1 MILID
6 LNQVLLSGLMAQI
19 AGQKNIKLEES
30 LIRHMVLNILRSHV
44 KQFRSE
50 YGEVVLCCDN
60 KKYWRKEFFPFY
72 KAGRKKTREKSNLDW
87 HLIFDILGNLKKE
100 LKENFPYKVIDV
112 EGAEADDIIGTLTPL
127 YSSNEKV
134 LILSSDGDFLQ
145 LQQYK
150 NVKQY
155 NPTQKKFVK
164 SENPLLELKEKI
176 ISGDKGDGIP
186 NVLSPADCFVRDLRQ
201 KPITKNKMQQ
211 MLNEAY
217 VNDVLDSAC
226 EGLTATQAEK
236 LKSLA
241 EGIEYADANEYA
253 QKVQTLRESYFTNSV
268 RTENVLDTVE
278 VSDGKSMISED
289 LSGPMANY
297 VKALGRTLSK

>member
-19 AGQKNIKLEES
+19 GGQKNIKLEEG
-30 LIRHMVLNILRSHV
+30 LVRHMVLNILRSHV
-44 KQFRSE
+44 KQFRNE

-72 KAGRKKTREKSNLDW
+72 KAGRKKTREKSELDW
-87 HLIFDILGNLKKE
+87 HLIFDILGNLKNE
-100 LKENFPYKVIDV
+100 LRENFPYKVIDV

-127 YSSNEKV
+127 FSNSEKI

-155 NPTQKKFVK
+155 NPTQKKFIK
-164 SENPLLELKEKI
+164 SVDPLLELKEKI
-176 ISGDKGDGIP
+176 ITGDKGDGIP
-186 NVLSPADCFVRDLRQ
+186 NVLSPSDCFVREMRQ

-211 MLNEAY
+211 MLSESFSDWQDEEAK
-217 VNDVLDSAC
+217 VGFSRNQVLIDLRNIPEEIKKSIIDTYNNTKPC
-226 EGLTATQAEK
+226 PRSKLINYFMDKK
-236 LKSLA
+236 LKNLMDV
-241 EGIEYADANEYA
+241 IEE
-253 QKVQTLRESYFTNSV
+253 F
-268 RTENVLDTVE
+268 
-278 VSDGKSMISED
+278 
-289 LSGPMANY
+289 
-297 VKALGRTLSK
+297 